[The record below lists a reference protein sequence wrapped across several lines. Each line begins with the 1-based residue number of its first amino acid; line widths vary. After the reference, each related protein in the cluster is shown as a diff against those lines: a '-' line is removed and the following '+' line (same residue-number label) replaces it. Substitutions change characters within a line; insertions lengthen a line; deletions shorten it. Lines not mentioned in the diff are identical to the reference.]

1 MGRGRGGGLVVFVFG
16 RRRRLLPSP
25 DQGGDWA
32 FGVPKAGRILVF
44 APDVSSLRAGSSVR
58 ALEFLD
64 RRVPDPVQV
73 QYRWRATAV
82 MELPSIP
89 GRSLTDSPHR
99 RRPPGVQRRLIGSN
113 VFMVA
118 RIYKCGSI
126 MAEVPREIAG
136 WQRGAALTKH
146 DLHSAGRE
154 NGACSH

>member
-1 MGRGRGGGLVVFVFG
+1 MGRGGGLVVFVFS
-16 RRRRLLPSP
+16 RNRRLLPSP
-25 DQGGDWA
+25 DQGGLGIR
-32 FGVPKAGRILVF
+32 GVEGGANSCF

-58 ALEFLD
+58 AREFLD

-99 RRPPGVQRRLIGSN
+99 RRSPGVQRRLIGSN

-146 DLHSAGRE
+146 DLYSAGRE
-154 NGACSH
+154 NGACSP